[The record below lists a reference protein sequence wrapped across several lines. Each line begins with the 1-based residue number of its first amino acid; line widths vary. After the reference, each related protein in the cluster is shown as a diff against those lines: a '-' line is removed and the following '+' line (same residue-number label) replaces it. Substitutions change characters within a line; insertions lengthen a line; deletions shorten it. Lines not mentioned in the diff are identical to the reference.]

1 MGGDRGGPRRRRDS
15 ADEHGCRRDEKR
27 LRPRPDQTHLQR
39 GGDSCYR
46 FRWSRQPRASLR
58 RTDRGRR
65 QRGPRRFDLSF
76 SRSDSCPGEVV
87 SPGARSRGPM
97 NGVLQEAKF
106 NADGLIP
113 AIVQDART
121 REILTLAYM
130 NKEALELTIERGE
143 TYFWSRSRQ
152 KLWHKGETSGNSQ
165 KVVNIRLDCD
175 NDAVLV
181 EVEPTGPAC
190 HTGSY
195 SCFLVEPELEGVLKD
210 LYSVIEERKEKRP
223 EGSYTTYLFNSGL
236 DKILKKVGE
245 ECTETIVAA
254 KNADSQRLVSETGDL
269 IYHLLVLLV
278 ERGVTLDEIGREL
291 RTRRNSSPKLG

>member
-1 MGGDRGGPRRRRDS
+1 
-15 ADEHGCRRDEKR
+15 
-27 LRPRPDQTHLQR
+27 
-39 GGDSCYR
+39 
-46 FRWSRQPRASLR
+46 
-58 RTDRGRR
+58 
-65 QRGPRRFDLSF
+65 
-76 SRSDSCPGEVV
+76 
-87 SPGARSRGPM
+87 M

-106 NADGLIP
+106 NADGFIP

-254 KNADSQRLVSETGDL
+254 KNPDSKRLVSETGDL
-269 IYHLLVLLV
+269 LYHLLVLLV
-278 ERGVTLDEIGREL
+278 ERGVTLEEINREL
-291 RTRRNSSPKLG
+291 KERRTAKK